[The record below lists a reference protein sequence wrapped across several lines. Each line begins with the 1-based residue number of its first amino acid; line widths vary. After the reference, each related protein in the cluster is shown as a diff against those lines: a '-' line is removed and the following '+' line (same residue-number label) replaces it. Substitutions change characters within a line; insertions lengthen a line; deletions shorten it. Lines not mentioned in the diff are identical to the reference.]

1 LNFPAAKPSV
11 KVKLLLSEESF
22 HPEVLYST
30 ERVNFLNCGYP
41 FFPGLLALQ
50 LTKKRWIAK
59 MARSAEA

>member
-1 LNFPAAKPSV
+1 M
-11 KVKLLLSEESF
+11 KVRLLLLEESF

-30 ERVNFLNCGYP
+30 ERENLLNCGYP

-50 LTKKRWIAK
+50 LAKKRWIAL